1 MIMNHE
7 KRAEYQSI
15 SAIKSKAASWAANAM
30 PHRLEGP
37 VNEQGTIGLV
47 HQQLAGGQTTPLS
60 SGQAGKILLRQI
72 AEQEW
77 DEELLRLAIR
87 EGRLYLALPEAEQ
100 PASEQAAVEKR
111 QEMSPQGK
119 KEEPSIEQA
128 AVEERPEMS
137 PQGKKEQ
144 PSIEQAAVEECQLSP
159 EQVREKILD
168 YVERISPYATCAK
181 VRDIWQTIL
190 QDEELFPLFRFTR
203 YAKSRGRINWYRV
216 TVVMCQLY
224 ELGVYRQELSAEK
237 LHCCLEGTKRRNA
250 RYTGMSR
257 YLLEREQSKR
267 IQQILRQFRP

>member
-1 MIMNHE
+1 MIMNFE
-7 KRAEYQSI
+7 KRTVYQSI
-15 SAIKSKAASWAANAM
+15 SAIKSEAASWAANAM

-77 DEELLRLAIR
+77 DEEMLRLAIR

-100 PASEQAAVEKR
+100 PA
-111 QEMSPQGK
+111 
-119 KEEPSIEQA
+119 
-128 AVEERPEMS
+128 
-137 PQGKKEQ
+137 
-144 PSIEQAAVEECQLSP
+144 IEQAAVEECQLSP

-168 YVERISPYATCAK
+168 YVERISHYAACAK
-181 VRDIWQTIL
+181 VRAIWQTIL

-224 ELGVYRQELSAEK
+224 EQGVYRQELSAEK
-237 LHCCLEGTKRRNA
+237 LHCCLEGTTRRNA

-267 IQQILRQFRP
+267 IRQILRQFRP

>member
-7 KRAEYQSI
+7 KRAECQSI
-15 SAIKSKAASWAANAM
+15 STIKSEAASWVANRM

-77 DEELLRLAIR
+77 DEEMLRLAIR

-100 PASEQAAVEKR
+100 PASEQAA
-111 QEMSPQGK
+111 
-119 KEEPSIEQA
+119 A
-128 AVEERPEMS
+128 EERPEMS
-137 PQGKKEQ
+137 PLGKKEE
-144 PSIEQAAVEECQLSP
+144 PAIEQAAVEECQLSP

-168 YVERISPYATCAK
+168 YVERISPYATCAE

-190 QDEELFPLFRFTR
+190 QDEELFPLFRLTR

-237 LHCCLEGTKRRNA
+237 LHCCLEGTTRRNA

-267 IQQILRQFRP
+267 IRQILRQFRP

>member
-30 PHRLEGP
+30 PHHLEGP

-77 DEELLRLAIR
+77 DEEMLRLAIR

-100 PASEQAAVEKR
+100 PASEQAA
-111 QEMSPQGK
+111 
-119 KEEPSIEQA
+119 A
-128 AVEERPEMS
+128 
-137 PQGKKEQ
+137 
-144 PSIEQAAVEECQLSP
+144 EECQLSP

-168 YVERISPYATCAK
+168 YVERISHYAACAK
-181 VRDIWQTIL
+181 VRAIWQTIL

-250 RYTGMSR
+250 RYTGMNR

-267 IQQILRQFRP
+267 IRQILRQFRP

>member
-1 MIMNHE
+1 M
-7 KRAEYQSI
+7 
-15 SAIKSKAASWAANAM
+15 
-30 PHRLEGP
+30 
-37 VNEQGTIGLV
+37 NEQGTIGLV

-77 DEELLRLAIR
+77 DEEMLRLAIR

-100 PASEQAAVEKR
+100 PASEQAAVE
-111 QEMSPQGK
+111 
-119 KEEPSIEQA
+119 
-128 AVEERPEMS
+128 
-137 PQGKKEQ
+137 
-144 PSIEQAAVEECQLSP
+144 ECQLSP

-168 YVERISPYATCAK
+168 YVERISHYAACAK
-181 VRDIWQTIL
+181 VRAIWQTIL

-224 ELGVYRQELSAEK
+224 EQGVYRQELSAEK
-237 LHCCLEGTKRRNA
+237 LHCCLEGTTRRNA
-250 RYTGMSR
+250 RYTGMNR

>member
-1 MIMNHE
+1 MNHE

-15 SAIKSKAASWAANAM
+15 STIKSEAASWAANRM

-77 DEELLRLAIR
+77 DEEMLRLAIR

-100 PASEQAAVEKR
+100 PASEQAAVE
-111 QEMSPQGK
+111 
-119 KEEPSIEQA
+119 
-128 AVEERPEMS
+128 
-137 PQGKKEQ
+137 
-144 PSIEQAAVEECQLSP
+144 ECQLSP

-168 YVERISPYATCAK
+168 YVERISHHAACAK

-190 QDEELFPLFRFTR
+190 QDEELLPLFRFTR

-224 ELGVYRQELSAEK
+224 EQGVYRQELSAEK
-237 LHCCLEGTKRRNA
+237 LHCCLEGTTRRNA
-250 RYTGMSR
+250 RYTGMNR

>member
-1 MIMNHE
+1 MNHE

-15 SAIKSKAASWAANAM
+15 SAIKSEAASWAANAM

-77 DEELLRLAIR
+77 DEEMLRLAIR
-87 EGRLYLALPEAEQ
+87 EGRLYLALLE
-100 PASEQAAVEKR
+100 V
-111 QEMSPQGK
+111 
-119 KEEPSIEQA
+119 
-128 AVEERPEMS
+128 
-137 PQGKKEQ
+137 EQ

-168 YVERISPYATCAK
+168 YVERISHYAACAK
-181 VRDIWQTIL
+181 VRAIWQTIL

-224 ELGVYRQELSAEK
+224 EQGVYRQELSAEK
-237 LHCCLEGTKRRNA
+237 LHCCLEGTTRRNA

>member
-1 MIMNHE
+1 MNHE

-15 SAIKSKAASWAANAM
+15 SAIKSKATSWAANAM
-30 PHRLEGP
+30 SHRLEGQ

-77 DEELLRLAIR
+77 DEEMLRLAIR
-87 EGRLYLALPEAEQ
+87 EGRLYLALLE
-100 PASEQAAVEKR
+100 V
-111 QEMSPQGK
+111 
-119 KEEPSIEQA
+119 
-128 AVEERPEMS
+128 
-137 PQGKKEQ
+137 EQ

-181 VRDIWQTIL
+181 VRDIWQAIL

-224 ELGVYRQELSAEK
+224 EQGVYRQELSAEK
-237 LHCCLEGTKRRNA
+237 LHCCLEGTTRRNA

>member
-1 MIMNHE
+1 MNHE

-77 DEELLRLAIR
+77 DEEMLRLAIR

-100 PASEQAAVEKR
+100 PAS
-111 QEMSPQGK
+111 
-119 KEEPSIEQA
+119 
-128 AVEERPEMS
+128 
-137 PQGKKEQ
+137 
-144 PSIEQAAVEECQLSP
+144 EQAAVEECQLSP

-181 VRDIWQTIL
+181 VRAIWQTIL

-224 ELGVYRQELSAEK
+224 EQGVYRQELSAEK
-237 LHCCLEGTKRRNA
+237 LHCCLEGTTRRNA
-250 RYTGMSR
+250 RYTGMNR

>member
-1 MIMNHE
+1 M
-7 KRAEYQSI
+7 
-15 SAIKSKAASWAANAM
+15 
-30 PHRLEGP
+30 
-37 VNEQGTIGLV
+37 NEQGTIGLV

-77 DEELLRLAIR
+77 DEEMLRLAIR

-100 PASEQAAVEKR
+100 PAS
-111 QEMSPQGK
+111 
-119 KEEPSIEQA
+119 
-128 AVEERPEMS
+128 
-137 PQGKKEQ
+137 
-144 PSIEQAAVEECQLSP
+144 EQAAVEECQLSP

-224 ELGVYRQELSAEK
+224 EQGVYRQELSAEK
-237 LHCCLEGTKRRNA
+237 LHCCLEGTTRRNA
-250 RYTGMSR
+250 RYTGMNR

-267 IQQILRQFRP
+267 IRQILRQFRP

>member
-1 MIMNHE
+1 MNHE

-15 SAIKSKAASWAANAM
+15 SAIKSEAASWAANAM

-77 DEELLRLAIR
+77 DEEMLRLAIR

-100 PASEQAAVEKR
+100 PASEQAAVE
-111 QEMSPQGK
+111 
-119 KEEPSIEQA
+119 
-128 AVEERPEMS
+128 
-137 PQGKKEQ
+137 
-144 PSIEQAAVEECQLSP
+144 ECQLSP

-168 YVERISPYATCAK
+168 YVERISHYAACAK
-181 VRDIWQTIL
+181 VRAIWQTIL

-224 ELGVYRQELSAEK
+224 EQGVYRQELSAEK
-237 LHCCLEGTKRRNA
+237 LHCCLEGTTRRNA
-250 RYTGMSR
+250 RYTGMNR